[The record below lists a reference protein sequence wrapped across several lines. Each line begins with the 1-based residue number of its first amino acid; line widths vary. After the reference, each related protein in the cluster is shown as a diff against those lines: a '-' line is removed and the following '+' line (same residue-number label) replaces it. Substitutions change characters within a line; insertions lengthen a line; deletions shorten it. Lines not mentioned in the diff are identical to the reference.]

1 MLLIL
6 WVPDD
11 NDDGDGDEGF
21 AVHLIEKNLDSF
33 PHIYKYLSISS
44 FI

>member
-21 AVHLIEKNLDSF
+21 AVHLIEKKSWFLS
-33 PHIYKYLSISS
+33 PYL
-44 FI
+44 